1 MPAVPFCLLFLAS
14 SSWIIIIMAHSSSN
28 HLFFSLLS
36 ISYLLAGQCS
46 LILFMKM
53 LMLPCYQSLLHQHHH
68 PCIYLLRRH
77 EPINLLQHSWQDAAT
92 SQSLCLNSSEP
103 HFLCKPLNIKKSMSS
118 TCFSQAPFSATFTFS
133 FATQSKMFP
142 LLIFRKMT
150 SSWPHCWSPFSCLMV
165 FPASSSAQSLSYYIN
180 LIFIFASYF
189 ICLER
194 LLKLTNSVQ

>member
-46 LILFMKM
+46 LILFIKM

-68 PCIYLLRRH
+68 PCLYLLLRH

-103 HFLCKPLNIKKSMSS
+103 HFLCKPLNIKKIHVLYLLLTS
-118 TCFSQAPFSATFTFS
+118 TILCHLHLLVPNPVKDVS
-133 FATQSKMFP
+133 FADIQENDFFLTS
-142 LLIFRKMT
+142 LLISVFLLDGFSSILFCSVSILLYKPHFYICILFYMFRKIT
-150 SSWPHCWSPFSCLMV
+150 K
-165 FPASSSAQSLSYYIN
+165 AY
-180 LIFIFASYF
+180 
-189 ICLER
+189 
-194 LLKLTNSVQ
+194 